1 MITKEIA
8 KQTIDKLPN
17 EAAYDDIIHALYVS
31 AKFEHGLN
39 EIREGKG
46 VAHEEAKKRLEK
58 WVK

>member
-1 MITKEIA
+1 MIAKDIA

-17 EAAYDDIIHALYVS
+17 DAAYDDIIHALYLN

-46 VAHEEAKKRLEK
+46 IHHEAAKKRLKK